1 MSELKTTDFK
11 GLAGPEF
18 ELMRIQ
24 LGTELKYAVKQ
35 MEEAGV
41 DEADVTLKI
50 KMRKHEDFVE
60 NGEVVTKLSMDY
72 KITRSITLK
81 ESADGSCTG
90 LDSYELMFD
99 VEGNPYLREI
109 PKGQQTLDDYI

>member
-1 MSELKTTDFK
+1 M
-11 GLAGPEF
+11 
-18 ELMRIQ
+18 
-24 LGTELKYAVKQ
+24 
-35 MEEAGV
+35 

-50 KMRKHEDFVE
+50 KMRKHDDFVE
-60 NGEVVTKLSMDY
+60 NGEIVTKLSMDY

-99 VEGNPYLREI
+99 AEGDPYLREI
-109 PKGQQTLDDYI
+109 PKAQQTLDDYM

>member
-1 MSELKTTDFK
+1 MELKTMNFRE
-11 GLAGPEF
+11 LESPEF
-18 ELMRIQ
+18 SLMRLQ

-35 MEEAGV
+35 MNEAGV

-50 KMRKHEDFVE
+50 KMRRHEDFVE
-60 NGEVVTKLSMDY
+60 NGEIVTKLSMDF

-99 VEGNPYLREI
+99 AEGDPYLREI
-109 PKGQQTLDDYI
+109 PKAQQTLDDYM